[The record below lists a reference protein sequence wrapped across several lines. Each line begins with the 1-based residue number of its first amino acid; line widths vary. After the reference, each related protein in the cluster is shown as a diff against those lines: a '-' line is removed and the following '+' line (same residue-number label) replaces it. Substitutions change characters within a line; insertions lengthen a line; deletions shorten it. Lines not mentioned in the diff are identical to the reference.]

1 MFSEWGADAERP
13 TACYKVLCRICEC
26 YIGTF
31 HSSHCIGT
39 GTSHSP
45 HCPTDSS
52 PRMSNSIYIQSTDM
66 LLGAIII
73 RTDCLALSHS
83 SMICDEFLDL
93 SELLRIFNI
102 KKEMVLHWGF
112 GQWVMGCITCLL

>member
-1 MFSEWGADAERP
+1 
-13 TACYKVLCRICEC
+13 
-26 YIGTF
+26 
-31 HSSHCIGT
+31 
-39 GTSHSP
+39 
-45 HCPTDSS
+45 
-52 PRMSNSIYIQSTDM
+52 M